1 MDAMLLYG
9 GTGNVYTHTLDVTM
23 ITTDILKPINKTA
36 RLGNDAYIGEVDE
49 YV

>member
-1 MDAMLLYG
+1 MDAMLLYD
-9 GTGNVYTHTLDVTM
+9 GTGNVYAETLDVTM
-23 ITTDILKPINKTA
+23 ITADNLEPINITA